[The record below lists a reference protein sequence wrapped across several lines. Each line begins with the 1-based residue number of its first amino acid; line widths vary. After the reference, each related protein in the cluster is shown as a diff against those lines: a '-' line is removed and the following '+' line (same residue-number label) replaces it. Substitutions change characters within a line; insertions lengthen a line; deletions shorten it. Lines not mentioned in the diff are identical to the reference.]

1 MNRKEKRDGQRPRKE
16 KKREKKNK
24 AEGLTKGK
32 KRKETEKPEENLRS
46 YSSSSH
52 TTLKTNTQ
60 DFKHIN
66 MLVLLSLNIF
76 LRIRAE

>member
-1 MNRKEKRDGQRPRKE
+1 MLAVRLKRK
-16 KKREKKNK
+16 
-24 AEGLTKGK
+24 
-32 KRKETEKPEENLRS
+32 KETENLKENLRS

-52 TTLKTNTQ
+52 TMLKTNTQ